1 MIIKKQTLLFVILY
15 FLILCPLILLGLI
28 TRSNGKM
35 RINGQT
41 RRYVLYKPDSYDAN
55 QPTALV
61 MSLHGFADW
70 PMHHMRVTG
79 WNRIADQEGFIVVYP
94 MGTGFPL
101 RWNAHSEIEE
111 DGSPNKDIIF
121 LQALIAE
128 MQDSYNI
135 DPHRVFVNGLSN
147 GAGMSN
153 LLACSL
159 GSQIGAVGGVAGAY
173 LLPWE
178 ACATNDP
185 IPVMLFHGSED
196 PIVPYEGGTSSRTG
210 MAFPFI
216 PEHAARW
223 ASHNSCDENA
233 TEVGVSAHVLRIS
246 YTNCDENAEVVMY
259 TIENGGHSWPGGC
272 CLPEWIVGNTTD
284 EINASR
290 VIWEFYQ
297 SQIKAN

>member
-1 MIIKKQTLLFVILY
+1 MKKRTLLIVVLS

-178 ACATNDP
+178 ACATDDP

-233 TEVGVSAHVLRIS
+233 TEAGVSAHVSRIS
-246 YTNCDENAEVVMY
+246 YTNCEENAEVVMY
-259 TIENGGHSWPGGC
+259 TVENGGHSWPGGC
-272 CLPEWIVGNTTD
+272 CLPKWIVGNTTD

-290 VIWEFYQ
+290 EIWEFYQ

>member
-1 MIIKKQTLLFVILY
+1 MKKRTLLIVLLS

-178 ACATNDP
+178 ACATDDP

-233 TEVGVSAHVLRIS
+233 TEAGVSAHVSRIS
-246 YTNCDENAEVVMY
+246 YTNCEENAEVVMY
-259 TIENGGHSWPGGC
+259 TVENGGHSWPGGC
-272 CLPEWIVGNTTD
+272 CLPKWIVGNTTD

>member
-1 MIIKKQTLLFVILY
+1 MKKRTLLIVVLS

-178 ACATNDP
+178 ACATDDP

-216 PEHAARW
+216 PEHAAQW
-223 ASHNSCDENA
+223 ASHNGCDENA
-233 TEVGVSAHVLRIS
+233 TEAGVSAHVSRIS
-246 YTNCDENAEVVMY
+246 YTNCEENAEVVMY
-259 TIENGGHSWPGGC
+259 TVENGGHSWPGGC
-272 CLPEWIVGNTTD
+272 CLPKWIVSNTTD

-290 VIWEFYQ
+290 EIWEFYQ

>member
-1 MIIKKQTLLFVILY
+1 MKKRTLLIVVLS
-15 FLILCPLILLGLI
+15 FLILCPLFLLGLI
-28 TRSNGKM
+28 TRSNGKI

-41 RRYVLYKPDSYDAN
+41 RRYVLYKPDSYNAQ

-135 DPHRVFVNGLSN
+135 DPYRVYVNGLSN
-147 GAGMSN
+147 GAGMSY

-159 GSQIGAVGGVAGAY
+159 GSQIRAVGGVAGAY

-178 ACATNDP
+178 TCATNDP
-185 IPVMLFHGSED
+185 IPVMLFHGTED

-223 ASHNSCDENA
+223 ASHNTCDENA
-233 TEVGVSAHVLRIS
+233 SEAGVSAHVSRIS
-246 YTNCDENAEVVMY
+246 YMNCDENAEVLMY
-259 TIENGGHSWPGGC
+259 TVENGGHSWPGGC
-272 CLPEWIVGNTTD
+272 CLPKWIVGDTTQ
-284 EINASR
+284 EINASALF
-290 VIWEFYQ
+290 WEFYQ
-297 SQIKAN
+297 SIYNGNK